1 MKQVLAIIGSANTQS
16 ANLYVVQQL
25 AALAQNKFRITIYN
39 KLKELPHFDPDL
51 SVGDTPSAVL
61 ELRQQIADADGII
74 ISTPEYVFS
83 IPSGLKNA
91 IEWCVATTIFA
102 HKPTGLITAAASGLK
117 GHEELQLI
125 MRTVEAR
132 FSGPTTLLIQGIK
145 GKLDTNGQ
153 ITDAKTQ
160 TELLDFVDALAH
172 LLGQADTSDS

>member
-1 MKQVLAIIGSANTQS
+1 MKQVLAIIGSANTLS
-16 ANLYVVQQL
+16 ANLHVVQQL
-25 AALAQNKFRITIYN
+25 AVLAKEKFRINIYN
-39 KLKELPHFDPDL
+39 GLKQLPHFDPDL
-51 SVGDTPSAVL
+51 SVGNTPPAVL
-61 ELRQQIADADGII
+61 ELRQLITDADGII

-102 HKPTGLITAAASGLK
+102 HKPTGLITAAANGLK

-132 FSGPTTLLIQGIK
+132 FTGPTTLLIQGIK
-145 GKLDTNGQ
+145 GKMDAQGQ

-160 TELLDFVDALAH
+160 AALLDFVEALAQ
-172 LLGQADTSDS
+172 LLGQAGTIG

>member
-1 MKQVLAIIGSANTQS
+1 MKQVLAIIGSATTHS
-16 ANLYVVQQL
+16 ANLHLVQQL
-25 AALAQNKFRITIYN
+25 AVLAQNRFRVNIYN
-39 KLKELPHFDPDL
+39 GLKQLPHFDPEL
-51 SVGDTPSAVL
+51 SVGNTPPAVL
-61 ELRQQIADADGII
+61 DLRQQIAAADGII

-132 FSGPTTLLIQGIK
+132 FTGPTTLLIQGIK
-145 GKLDTNGQ
+145 GKLDADGA
-153 ITDAKTQ
+153 ITDAKTRA
-160 TELLDFVDALAH
+160 ELLDFVQAFAH
-172 LLGQADTSDS
+172 LLGQIDRPNN